1 MSLRRWGGRLRTA
14 WSGARRAE
22 EAQPT
27 RRARPECV
35 VLPPTSGGDDDRPPV
50 RIFLGTEPGQWR
62 AERAFVWSV
71 HEHRDP
77 SRRYEIHRMERLTG
91 FDERAWTTG
100 FTNYRF
106 AIPEFAGRTGR
117 AIYNDVDQVYE
128 ADPAELFDMELGGH
142 GFLALSDR
150 ELSVMLIDCERMA
163 PIWTAPLARELD
175 KKSLLAHTAASPGLR
190 GDLPA
195 VWNARDGEAAPG
207 ASKLVHFT
215 TLHTQPWRPF
225 PERFVY
231 RDGPGADRWLALEAR
246 ADGARFEVFTQV
258 APSEAMRDL
267 FASEAPLP
275 RASTED
281 RQMLRMLATLT
292 PGDRVLEL
300 EDARLREWLADPRS
314 PGVASHDGLMVPS
327 GIEALPETD
336 QAWAIRQLFEAAGR
350 FLFVAAQPGRA
361 TPRFIERFQ
370 RVAEGYRDIH
380 WELFVRDASGRVRH
394 FEGGRFLG
402 RGTPRTWVVVDERA
416 GNETQAVG
424 LAEALGWS
432 YERHALRFGR
442 LGDLHP
448 RLRGASLVG
457 LPRAER
463 DRLHAP
469 WPDLVISAGRRAAP
483 VALWIRERAQ
493 GRTRVVHLGR
503 KGGAA
508 ARFFDLVVTPQHA
521 RLWPHPNRIE
531 TVLPLS
537 RVDDAE
543 LGRASD
549 RWKETLEAD
558 PARPR
563 IGVLVGGE
571 TRKFRFGEAEAERLA
586 ADVTR
591 LAERLGGRLW
601 VTTSPRTGAAPTRA
615 LEKALPEG
623 AHFFPWRA
631 RDAETPY
638 LGLLALC
645 DLLVVTGET
654 ESMLAEA
661 CATERPVL
669 IAPLPRARRRV
680 GWIGQAV
687 DALLERASA
696 DRPNDRGT
704 VRPQRGLARWL
715 ARLQG
720 EGALRPTRDLAHL
733 HEALIASGRV
743 ERLHDAPSLETT
755 TPHREAP
762 DVAARVR
769 RLMGVAE
776 S

>member
-1 MSLRRWGGRLRTA
+1 MTVSEWGGRLRRVLGSRGAGATA
-14 WSGARRAE
+14 VT
-22 EAQPT
+22 P
-27 RRARPECV
+27 RRARPECIS
-35 VLPPTSGGDDDRPPV
+35 LPPTTGRDDVRPAV
-50 RIFLGTEPGQWR
+50 RIFIGTEPGQWR
-62 AERAFVWSV
+62 AERALVWSI

-77 SRRYEIHRMERLTG
+77 SRRYEIHRMERLAG
-91 FDERAWTTG
+91 FDERGWTTG

-106 AIPEFAGRTGR
+106 AIPGFAGQTGR
-117 AIYNDVDQVYE
+117 AIYNDVDQIYE
-128 ADPAELFDMELGGH
+128 ADPAELFDLDLGHH
-142 GFLALSDR
+142 GFLALSER

-163 PIWTAPLARELD
+163 PVWTAPLARELD

-190 GDLPA
+190 GELPV
-195 VWNARDGEAAPG
+195 VWNARDGEFVPG
-207 ASKLVHFT
+207 ESKLIHFT

-225 PERFVY
+225 PERFAY
-231 RDGPGADRWLALEAR
+231 RAGPGADRWFEIEAR
-246 ADGARFEVFTQV
+246 ADAERFEVFSFDR
-258 APSEAMRDL
+258 PSQAVRDL
-267 FASEAPLP
+267 ADAEAPLA
-275 RASTED
+275 RATKGD

-300 EDARLREWLADPRS
+300 EDARLRDWLVTEPSQDAP
-314 PGVASHDGLMVPS
+314 SHDGLLVPA
-327 GIEALPETD
+327 GIEALPDTD
-336 QAWAIRQLFEAAGR
+336 QAWAIRRLFEASGR
-350 FLFVAAQPGRA
+350 FLFVAASPGA
-361 TPRFIERFQ
+361 TTARFIERFQ
-370 RVAEGYRDIH
+370 RVAAGYRDVH
-380 WELFVRDASGRVRH
+380 WELFVRNAADRVRH

-402 RGTPRTWVVVDERA
+402 RGSPRTWVIVDERA

-432 YERHALRFGR
+432 YERHALRFGW

-448 RLRGASLVG
+448 RLRGASLMG
-457 LPRAER
+457 LARSER

-508 ARFFDLVVTPQHA
+508 ARLFDLVVTPQHA

-543 LGRASD
+543 LGRAAD
-549 RWKETLEAD
+549 RWKDTLEAD
-558 PARPR
+558 PTRPR

-586 ADVTR
+586 ADVSK
-591 LAERLGGRLW
+591 LAESLGGRLW
-601 VTTSPRTGAAPTRA
+601 VTTSPRTGEAPTQA
-615 LEKALPEG
+615 LENALPAD
-623 AHFFPWRA
+623 AHFFPWRS
-631 RDAETPY
+631 RESETPY
-638 LGLLALC
+638 MGLLALC

-680 GWIGQAV
+680 GLVGQLV
-687 DALLERASA
+687 DRILARASD

-704 VRPQRGLARWL
+704 VRPQSGLARWL
-715 ARLQG
+715 GRLQG
-720 EGALRPTRDLAHL
+720 EGALRPTRDLVHL
-733 HEALIASGRV
+733 HEALIAVGRV
-743 ERLHDAPSLETT
+743 ERLHEAPSLEPTA
-755 TPHREAP
+755 PHREAP
-762 DVAARVR
+762 EVAARVR
-769 RLMGVAE
+769 RLMGVPE